1 MQKINI
7 SIKKIYYQGITFI
20 IALFL
25 VLSIY
30 VTKLNNI
37 LCNSRIENLLQLDM
51 KKKGSVHA
59 HC

>member
-37 LCNSRIENLLQLDM
+37 IIYY
-51 KKKGSVHA
+51 VIHA
-59 HC
+59 